1 MNNFKI
7 HDNFFPPEEIQTINE
22 YITRPKWSFNGGG
35 TYLEDDSFKSHFW
48 HMDGLEK
55 EEYFGKTFNQLTIET
70 VKVFLQDSKKSMF
83 KI

>member
-35 TYLEDDSFKSHFW
+35 TYLEDDSFKYHFW

-55 EEYFGKTFNQLTIET
+55 EE
-70 VKVFLQDSKKSMF
+70 
-83 KI
+83 